1 MAGIAQIGGVSTDI
15 SQVQL
20 EAQYQAQAYT
30 RQQQVVKD
38 VGTAALNLIQAV
50 VSFDPYVGQNLD
62 LLA

>member
-1 MAGIAQIGGVSTDI
+1 MAGINQIGGVSTHI
-15 SQVQL
+15 SQVQF

>member
-1 MAGIAQIGGVSTDI
+1 MAGISQIGGVSTHI